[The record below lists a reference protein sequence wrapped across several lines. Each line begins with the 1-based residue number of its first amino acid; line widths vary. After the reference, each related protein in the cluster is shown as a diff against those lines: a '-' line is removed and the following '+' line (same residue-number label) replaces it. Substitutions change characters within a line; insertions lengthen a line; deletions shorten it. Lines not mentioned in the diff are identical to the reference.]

1 MSSPKQVKTQYIA
14 QLDRLITID
23 AEYQRISFSS
33 VDILHQSIEYTFL
46 QGYKNWENF
55 IEDLFISCSRYKGK
69 VFGSQGGSYLKPVE
83 DVHALNLLKLEKD
96 FIDWTNPETIISRA
110 EICFSNHQI
119 ITESIKLTI
128 KDLRDAKKLRNCIAH
143 GSKESIRIFNEL
155 CRNNVGTVNITP
167 GQYLDTISP
176 DRSNNYNVYYLLLFK
191 KLINNIIP

>member
-69 VFGSQGGSYLKPVE
+69 VFGSKVGSYLKPVD

-128 KDLRDAKKLRNCIAH
+128 KDLRDVKKLRNCIAH